1 MLKARIAQ
9 GLEHNTYNVGV
20 DGSNPSASTNYIYI
34 LSPIIIHNDCSL
46 RKIMLY
52 YYYMEDKLNKLIYK
66 AKHIMKNSR
75 DPIHDLG
82 HVSRV
87 VSYVKAFVKD
97 TDLSEQQKQAVILAA
112 WWHDAARA
120 LTKNTSFVWMAI
132 VDDTLSALML
142 WKETIKCG
150 LFGAPVGMA
159 TRMIICKSF
168 GIGPIL
174 AKILFRKKN
183 RILVN
188 ILEDADTVDMLYKE
202 RLRYM
207 MSFVE
212 NSKLYYYGYKV
223 IMWWC
228 VKTAEIYVKT
238 EQAAKFLQEMLTSF
252 IKWLKEKN
260 IYDWHVRQFGL
271 EWVKKMLASVEGML
285 LFVLS
290 ANYKSKLIM
299 V

>member
-1 MLKARIAQ
+1 M
-9 GLEHNTYNVGV
+9 GLCYT
-20 DGSNPSASTNYIYI
+20 I
-34 LSPIIIHNDCSL
+34 L
-46 RKIMLY
+46 
-52 YYYMEDKLNKLIYK
+52 YMETKLDKLIFK

-87 VSYVKAFVKD
+87 VSYVKAFTRD
-97 TDLSEQQKQAVILAA
+97 TNLSVEQRQALVLAA
-112 WWHDAARA
+112 WWHDAARS

-132 VDDTLSALML
+132 IDDTLSALML
-142 WKETIKCG
+142 WQETIKCG

-168 GIGPIL
+168 GIGRFL
-174 AKILFRKKN
+174 TKILFRKKN

-188 ILEDADTVDMLYKE
+188 ILEDADTIDMLYKE
-202 RLRYM
+202 RLRCM

-228 VKTAEIYVKT
+228 VKTAEMYVKT
-238 EQAAKFLQEMLTSF
+238 EQAKQFLKEMLSSF
-252 IKWLKEKN
+252 IKWLKEKT
-260 IYDWHVRQFGL
+260 IYDWHVRQFGV
-271 EWVKKMLASVEGML
+271 EWVRKMLSGVENM
-285 LFVLS
+285 FVFVCS
-290 ANYKSKLIM
+290 ANYKSKVI